1 MRVRLFATVLA
12 LAAAPLAARGADEE
26 NPYKKTKVGD
36 YATYKT
42 TAKVAGMA
50 LEGTMTQTVTAKS
63 DKEAT
68 VTVTGKMNGMDIPE
82 QKQTIDL
89 TKPYDPFK
97 AAGGLPPGTE
107 AKVEKLKD
115 GTEKLKV
122 GDKSYDCKWET
133 FKVKAKTAGMEIEA
147 DAKVWQSKDAPL
159 QMVKMEMT
167 LEIAGQKV
175 EMEMELSETGS
186 KKD

>member
-1 MRVRLFATVLA
+1 MRVRLFASVLA

-42 TAKVAGMA
+42 TVKVAGMT

-68 VTVTGKMNGMDIPE
+68 VTVTTKVNGMDLPE

-89 TKPYDPFK
+89 TKPYDPLK
-97 AAGGLPPGTE
+97 SAGGLPAGTE

-115 GTEKLKV
+115 GTEKVKL
-122 GDKSYDCKWET
+122 GDKS
-133 FKVKAKTAGMEIEA
+133 
-147 DAKVWQSKDAPL
+147 
-159 QMVKMEMT
+159 
-167 LEIAGQKV
+167 
-175 EMEMELSETGS
+175 
-186 KKD
+186 

>member
-12 LAAAPLAARGADEE
+12 LAAAPLAAFGADEE
-26 NPYKKTKVGD
+26 NPYKKAKVGD

-42 TAKVAGMA
+42 TMKFAGMT

-63 DKEAT
+63 EKEAT
-68 VTVTGKMNGMDIPE
+68 VTITTKMNGMDFPE
-82 QKQTIDL
+82 RKQTIDL
-89 TKPYDPFK
+89 TKPYDPLK
-97 AAGGLPPGTE
+97 VTSDLPAGVE

-133 FKVKAKTAGMEIEA
+133 FKMKAKAAGLEIDT
-147 DAKVWQSKDAPL
+147 DAKVWQSKDTPL
-159 QMVKMEMT
+159 QLVKMEVT
-167 LEIAGQKV
+167 GEFGGQKMA
-175 EMEMELSETGS
+175 MEMELSETGS